1 MERLTKAK
9 YNRETNTKYVAKDVT
24 SVIESLGAYEDIL
37 EKYEISNSRELE
49 RLIIVGK
56 AAYARI
62 KLAMGHR
69 VYFVSGKKIKKAHL
83 VGYADNGMSLD
94 QLVIEKKGQTATI
107 PYNHIY
113 ISKHEAKRARKG
125 RQLYSL
131 NKKQFALIFGS
142 IPFKKNCYLLEV
154 GRGTDSFV
162 VVQKVFKTYFTTLI
176 TEKMNLE
183 EIKSKYNFDII
194 NEYPKERKEYEERV
208 KHLKDKWI

>member
-9 YNRETNTKYVAKDVT
+9 YNRETKTKYSSEDNIK
-24 SVIESLGAYEDIL
+24 SIEKLGLLEDL
-37 EKYEISNSRELE
+37 LDKHSISNITELE

-56 AAYARI
+56 AGYARI

-69 VYFVSGKKIKKAHL
+69 IYFVSGKKIRKANL

-94 QLVIEKKGQTATI
+94 QLVIEKNGQTATI

-131 NKKQFALIFGS
+131 NKKQFALIFGTT
-142 IPFKKNCYLLEV
+142 PFKKNSYLLEV

-162 VVQKVFKTYFTTLI
+162 VVQKVFKTYFKSLTAKEI
-176 TEKMNLE
+176 SIE
-183 EIKSKYNFDII
+183 ELKDKYNFDILQ
-194 NEYPKERKEYEERV
+194 EFPKERKEYEERV